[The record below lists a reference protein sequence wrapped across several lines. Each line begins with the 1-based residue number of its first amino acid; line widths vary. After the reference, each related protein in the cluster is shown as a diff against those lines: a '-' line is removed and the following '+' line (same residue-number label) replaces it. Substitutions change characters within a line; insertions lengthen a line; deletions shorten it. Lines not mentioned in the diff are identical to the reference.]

1 MLIADKFNHTD
12 VLMLF
17 SPIIV
22 ITFFRV
28 SENPEPYV
36 LSDRPDP
43 FYVTIDVTNK
53 GPDFALFVVVKLIN
67 ASLSLSR
74 VRKKKK
80 LGKQWNN
87 KANDACKSY

>member
-1 MLIADKFNHTD
+1 MYLRYSA
-12 VLMLF
+12 LLLL
-17 SPIIV
+17 

-28 SENPEPYV
+28 SENLEPYV

-53 GPDFALFVVVKLIN
+53 GPDFALFVVVELIN

-74 VRKKKK
+74 VKKKASVK
-80 LGKQWNN
+80 
-87 KANDACKSY
+87 